1 MQQSIRGKILLISL
15 ASLLI
20 QVCVIV
26 AGLQAEWT
34 LLLTIAIALLVSLLF
49 LLLALKLFYAPIEDL
64 ISALETGVSSFRDK
78 DFSVRIH
85 KPRNDELG
93 SIVDT
98 YNEMANTLCDERMS
112 LFQRELLLD
121 TIIQS
126 TPVSIL
132 LTDSRDFVVYANSN
146 AQHLFKQAKK
156 LEGKSFAA
164 LLPHLPSE
172 LKEATESMQNG
183 LVNLSLDNERISY
196 YVHCQSFDLNSRE
209 HKLYLFKNLTTEI
222 SRQEIDLW
230 KNAIRLISHEL
241 NNSLA
246 PITSMA
252 NSAQKIL
259 RSNNN
264 LDMLPDLIETIQLR
278 TDRLKSFL
286 VEYADF
292 ARLPAPKKEPVAL
305 AGFIKNVIHLCPF
318 RLLGEVPLMDLD
330 IDPAQMEQVLIN
342 LFKNALESGSDEEQ
356 ITMSFEPRTDSMLI
370 TIMDRGPGMTEHQLQ
385 KALLPFFST
394 KQTGSGLGLSLC
406 NEIVTAHNGNLRLQN
421 RPDGGLEIRLTLPA

>member
-1 MQQSIRGKILLISL
+1 MQQSIRGKILLITIVTL
-15 ASLLI
+15 FFQVAIVYLGFGAGWPITLTLVVALLSSM
-20 QVCVIV
+20 
-26 AGLQAEWT
+26 
-34 LLLTIAIALLVSLLF
+34 LLL
-49 LLLALKLFYAPIEDL
+49 LLLLKLFYAPIEEL

-93 SIVDT
+93 NIVDT

-121 TIIQS
+121 TIIQT

-132 LTDSRDFVVYANSN
+132 LTDTKGFVVYANNN
-146 AQHLFKQAKK
+146 AQKLFQQGKK
-156 LEGKSFAA
+156 LEGRSFDK
-164 LLPHLPSE
+164 LVTHLPTE

-183 LVNLSLDNERISY
+183 LVNLSLDNERTSY

-246 PITSMA
+246 PISSMA

-259 RSNNN
+259 LSNKNQ
-264 LDMLPDLIETIQLR
+264 DMLPDLIETIQLR
-278 TDRLKSFL
+278 ADRLKSFL
-286 VEYADF
+286 MEYADF

-305 AGFIKNVIHLCPF
+305 GRFIKNVINLCPF
-318 RLLGEVPLMDLD
+318 SIDGDIPKMEVD

-342 LFKNALESGSDEEQ
+342 LYKNAVESGSEKDQ
-356 ITMSFEPRTDSMLI
+356 ITMLFEPRTESLVI
-370 TIMDRGPGMTEHQLQ
+370 SVMDRGPGMTEQQLQ

-421 RPDGGLEIRLTLPA
+421 RPDGGLAIRLTLPA